1 MAIPAK
7 RYLELDAD
15 SELVRSPEFPRIEEI
30 FYTSLRTAN
39 GSWKTTRHHRLDQI
53 DDVFFQVLSKSQ
65 SAPSVAMDIGIS
77 SGITTLEWL
86 AKFEAK
92 GLRVKMYGT
101 DVAMTVYV
109 VTLGRG
115 FRALIDP
122 AGTILQVELFG
133 RGIRLWCG
141 LRDYL
146 NGTFIF
152 RRMVAALAAH
162 RLDAIGISFS
172 IGALPDRLKPLVAG
186 PHRLVSPQLKGR
198 PDIVLIE
205 DDILSKN
212 TPEVA
217 GVADV
222 IRVANVLQHNYFS
235 PQQIETAVRNI
246 KERCRGEG
254 SWVVICREK
263 EAKLEGSILRL
274 IGGRFVAEAR
284 LGAGSEVEQYFTG

>member
-15 SELVRSPEFPRIEEI
+15 NDLVRSREFPKIEEI

-65 SAPSVAMDIGIS
+65 SLPSVAMDIGIS

-86 AKFEAK
+86 AKFEQK
-92 GLRVKMYGT
+92 GLHVKMYGT
-101 DVAMTVYV
+101 DVAMTVHV

-141 LRDYL
+141 WRDYF
-146 NGTFIF
+146 NGTFLF
-152 RRMVAALAAH
+152 RRVIAALAMQ
-162 RLDAIGISFS
+162 RLNAIGVPFP
-172 IGALPDRLKPLVAG
+172 IGVLPDRLKTLVAG

-205 DDILSKN
+205 DDIISKN
-212 TPEVA
+212 ISEVV

-246 KERCRGEG
+246 RERCRGEG
-254 SWVVICREK
+254 SMVVICREK
-263 EAKLEGSILRL
+263 EARLEGSILRL
-274 IGGRFVAEAR
+274 VGGRFVVEAR